1 MNSNSD
7 AYILMVGTN
16 DDRKNPYAANDDWK
30 TRLLLW
36 NDTESV
42 EKFVDA
48 YVDLGNKLKS

>member
-1 MNSNSD
+1 
-7 AYILMVGTN
+7 MVGTN

-48 YVDLGNKLKS
+48 YVDLGNKLKSQPQKP